1 MPRKKKTTEPLAV
14 TEAVPAVAPIELSVI
29 ERRDLRIMLNS
40 PLFVKAWTLAHTLKP
55 SPARADRAYEGQ
67 FGQQIANNKLH
78 QILGWEMFAAA
89 LTNLVNEPKQPVK
102 DVPITFTQ
110 S

>member
-1 MPRKKKTTEPLAV
+1 MPRKKKSTEPLTV
-14 TEAVPAVAPIELSVI
+14 SEAAATVKPTELSVV

-40 PLFVKAWTLAHTLKP
+40 PLFVKAWALAHSLKP

-89 LTNLVNEPKQPVK
+89 LTSLVNEPKQPMK

-110 S
+110 E